1 MDELGLG
8 EALKHEREKRNI
20 PLDHISTKTNIN
32 INALTALENEDIDGI
47 PGPFY
52 LKNYIKN
59 YLHAMDADA
68 EAFIE
73 THKEKINAAF
83 DETAGS
89 SEVYCTKLKYSRFK
103 RKKNVFVSLI
113 LTVIVFVLVFY
124 LIYTNKD
131 DIFGGWNSNNREIFV
146 PQTGI
151 DFTAPIFK
159 ENFSSDFS
167 PLNISI
173 EFTDSCWIQVIRG
186 REKTVEKTFKK
197 GDRLKLEGYEL
208 TIYMANPAA
217 LRFTLNGK
225 EVTYLQKKSGPEKLI
240 ITPAGIEEILKK

>member
-1 MDELGLG
+1 MNELGLG

-20 PLDHISTKTNIN
+20 PLDHISTKTNIS
-32 INALTALENEDIDGI
+32 INALSALENEDIDGI

-73 THKEKINAAF
+73 THREKINAAF
-83 DETAGS
+83 EETART
-89 SEVYCTKLKYSRFK
+89 SEVYCAKLKYTRFK
-103 RKKNVFVSLI
+103 KKKNVFVSLL
-113 LTVIVFVLVFY
+113 LTVIVFVVVFY
-124 LIYTNKD
+124 LIYTKKD

-167 PLNISI
+167 PLYISI
-173 EFTDSCWIQVIRG
+173 EFADSCWTQVYRG
-186 REKTVEKTFKK
+186 KEKTVGQTFKK
-197 GDRLKLEGYEL
+197 GDRLILEGYEL

-217 LRFTLNGK
+217 LRFTLNGN
-225 EVTYLQKKSGPEKLI
+225 EVTYLQKKSGPETLR